1 MFIIGITG
9 GVATGKSTVA
19 KMFARLGAK
28 IIDADKI
35 VHDLIKPNGKCV
47 SRIKKEFGS
56 NIIFEGG
63 INRKALA
70 DIVFKD
76 KAKLKKLESILHP
89 RVRSNI
95 KEIINDFYKKGFK
108 GVVVLDVPL
117 LFESNMNRNVD
128 MTIVVKTSRDTQ
140 IKRAVKNLKITR
152 QQALSRIKS
161 QMPLK
166 EKIQMADVVIDNSK
180 SKNETTKK
188 VKRIWLKV
196 QRKPI

>member
-28 IIDADKI
+28 VIDADKI
-35 VHDLIKPNGKCV
+35 VHELIKPNGKCV

-56 NIIFEGG
+56 SILIEGG

-76 KAKLKKLESILHP
+76 KASLKKLESILHP
-89 RVRSNI
+89 RVRLNI
-95 KEIINDFYKKGFK
+95 KEEIKKLKKKRFK
-108 GVVVLDVPL
+108 GVVVLDIPL
-117 LFESNMNRNVD
+117 LFESNLNRNVD

-152 QQALSRIKS
+152 QQVLSRIKS

-166 EKIQMADVVIDNSK
+166 EKIKKADVVIDNSK